1 MSVRIKK
8 YLSSQKVLRNRRE
21 IKLTCNGNVKAS
33 VANNP
38 HFHFFLYG
46 RACSITRDHSTI
58 GTFVYCHGIGL
69 QEEREGEGE
78 GGEGGGEQREREKRR
93 RKEKRHVRGINKF

>member
-8 YLSSQKVLRNRRE
+8 YLSSQKGLRNRRD

-69 QEEREGEGE
+69 QEEG
-78 GGEGGGEQREREKRR
+78 GGEEGGGGEQREREKRR
-93 RKEKRHVRGINKF
+93 RKEKRRVRGINKF